1 MVMVRVRVGN
11 NIGHRPSIGLMI
23 RAMVSLRQWI
33 GVRVGVR
40 FSIEQW
46 ITVSVR

>member
-1 MVMVRVRVGN
+1 MVRVRVGN
-11 NIGHRPSIGLMI
+11 NIGHSIGLMI

-33 GVRVGVR
+33 GARVGVR
-40 FSIEQW
+40 FSIGQW